1 MEKLFG
7 IQTDSLAY
15 GSGILA
21 SLMFLILIF
30 VAIRAIVMFK
40 IGARNLPRNPN
51 QTVLIILGLMLSTT
65 IIGASLGVGDTVT
78 HSIRKV
84 VFDGLGHTDE
94 TIRPTGSRFFGEEFI
109 SRDQLDR
116 IKQVIKSKT
125 NNIDGVMSL
134 VEIVLPAENLS
145 NDRAEARMTLRG
157 FNHSETTAFGKL
169 FLLDGTEVN
178 ISSLGKNELF
188 LTGSSSS
195 TLSASSGDQLRFYST
210 EGVHDFVVKGIL
222 KVGGL
227 ASGGSIKLAI
237 LNQSDM
243 QNEFALIDKFNEVL
257 LSNKGGIEG
266 GLKYSEEITKNLR
279 LAFSN
284 AEVSNQ
290 MFDLLNS
297 DKILDLIE
305 KKIEINSE
313 NRSVSE
319 TDRETFGD
327 FLTEIRKGSIS
338 DEFINLINDSR
349 KRFLL
354 FSLVKELEDSS
365 LLDQLVFLSLDLG
378 EFQVE
383 ESKKSAIEFAE
394 LIGSSTT
401 TFLGL
406 FGSFS
411 IIVGIL
417 LIFLVMVLLSA
428 SRQTEMGMARAIG
441 FKRYHLIQIFT
452 LEGWLYAILSSLVG
466 TLFGV
471 AVSFTLVY
479 LLQNAI
485 GSDDF
490 NISPKY
496 TLTSLVITFSSGM
509 ILTLITV
516 IISSYRISKLNIIVA
531 IRGLTEEMVKP
542 PEIIWKD
549 RFKTLLIAI
558 FWPVKVFKDLR
569 KSSISFFKK
578 TFRVIFSILPPIWL
592 WQILKSIFSILSPL
606 LRQGWPIIIL
616 GIIATYYGLDLLK
629 GTYFSVGISLVIL
642 GIGTLLRYVFSKK
655 IFIVK
660 RINRFAASL
669 EGALLL
675 AFWGA
680 PFDTFEGLT
689 GELEFGVEVFIL
701 SGVAMV
707 ASSVWLIM
715 NNTQIILWVF
725 NFITGKAF
733 SSLQAV
739 FKTAVAYPINAKFRT
754 GLTVSMF
761 ALIIFTLVINTVLSG
776 LDNVG
781 LNQPDR
787 LTGGYDIQARLP
799 KGFDIGDLKKNIEDK
814 GFSDRISIDVVAKSV
829 DVPSLAKDA
838 SSEESQFDEL
848 GLKIVNDSY
857 FSSNKFEF
865 SHYDPK
871 YGSTP
876 MELWLALKNDSN
888 LAVLSND
895 VFESGDP
902 FGPPQEGF
910 LIKDFPSDSEADK
923 WVERQILFKP
933 NTTAVEDK
941 VVTRTVIG
949 ILDPLAGNYQGG
961 PGRGPYMITS
971 DDVMVDYLGQQIPFD
986 TIYISLKDGDAK
998 EVVPILE
1005 KIFIVFGMDAVDT
1018 IGQIESEAETG
1029 ESFNRLFQGF
1039 VGLGLLVGVAAIGV
1053 LSVRAV
1059 VERRK
1064 IIGTLRAI
1072 GYTSNM
1078 IQVQFLLEAIFVTVL
1093 GVLIGVGLGILTS
1106 WNIFNSISQEVEGL
1120 TYVVPWVNI
1129 IVLVS
1134 ITVVFALITAFLPAR
1149 QAAKIFPAEV
1159 LRNE

>member
-1 MEKLFG
+1 
-7 IQTDSLAY
+7 
-15 GSGILA
+15 
-21 SLMFLILIF
+21 
-30 VAIRAIVMFK
+30 
-40 IGARNLPRNPN
+40 
-51 QTVLIILGLMLSTT
+51 
-65 IIGASLGVGDTVT
+65 
-78 HSIRKV
+78 
-84 VFDGLGHTDE
+84 
-94 TIRPTGSRFFGEEFI
+94 
-109 SRDQLDR
+109 
-116 IKQVIKSKT
+116 
-125 NNIDGVMSL
+125 
-134 VEIVLPAENLS
+134 
-145 NDRAEARMTLRG
+145 
-157 FNHSETTAFGKL
+157 
-169 FLLDGTEVN
+169 
-178 ISSLGKNELF
+178 
-188 LTGSSSS
+188 
-195 TLSASSGDQLRFYST
+195 
-210 EGVHDFVVKGIL
+210 
-222 KVGGL
+222 
-227 ASGGSIKLAI
+227 
-237 LNQSDM
+237 
-243 QNEFALIDKFNEVL
+243 
-257 LSNKGGIEG
+257 
-266 GLKYSEEITKNLR
+266 
-279 LAFSN
+279 
-284 AEVSNQ
+284 
-290 MFDLLNS
+290 
-297 DKILDLIE
+297 
-305 KKIEINSE
+305 
-313 NRSVSE
+313 
-319 TDRETFGD
+319 
-327 FLTEIRKGSIS
+327 
-338 DEFINLINDSR
+338 
-349 KRFLL
+349 
-354 FSLVKELEDSS
+354 
-365 LLDQLVFLSLDLG
+365 
-378 EFQVE
+378 
-383 ESKKSAIEFAE
+383 
-394 LIGSSTT
+394 
-401 TFLGL
+401 
-406 FGSFS
+406 
-411 IIVGIL
+411 
-417 LIFLVMVLLSA
+417 
-428 SRQTEMGMARAIG
+428 
-441 FKRYHLIQIFT
+441 
-452 LEGWLYAILSSLVG
+452 
-466 TLFGV
+466 
-471 AVSFTLVY
+471 
-479 LLQNAI
+479 
-485 GSDDF
+485 
-490 NISPKY
+490 
-496 TLTSLVITFSSGM
+496 
-509 ILTLITV
+509 
-516 IISSYRISKLNIIVA
+516 
-531 IRGLTEEMVKP
+531 
-542 PEIIWKD
+542 
-549 RFKTLLIAI
+549 
-558 FWPVKVFKDLR
+558 
-569 KSSISFFKK
+569 
-578 TFRVIFSILPPIWL
+578 
-592 WQILKSIFSILSPL
+592 
-606 LRQGWPIIIL
+606 
-616 GIIATYYGLDLLK
+616 
-629 GTYFSVGISLVIL
+629 
-642 GIGTLLRYVFSKK
+642 
-655 IFIVK
+655 
-660 RINRFAASL
+660 
-669 EGALLL
+669 
-675 AFWGA
+675 
-680 PFDTFEGLT
+680 
-689 GELEFGVEVFIL
+689 
-701 SGVAMV
+701 
-707 ASSVWLIM
+707 
-715 NNTQIILWVF
+715 
-725 NFITGKAF
+725 
-733 SSLQAV
+733 
-739 FKTAVAYPINAKFRT
+739 
-754 GLTVSMF
+754 MF

-799 KGFDIGDLKKNIEDK
+799 KGFDIGDLKKDIEDK

-876 MELWLALKNDSN
+876 RELWLALKNDSN

-961 PGRGPYMITS
+961 SGRGPYMITS

>member
-84 VFDGLGHTDE
+84 VFDGLGNTDE
-94 TIRPTGSRFFGEEFI
+94 TIKPTGSRFFGEEFI
-109 SRDQLDR
+109 SRDQLEE
-116 IKQVIKSKT
+116 IKQVIKLKT
-125 NNIDGVMSL
+125 NNVDGVMSV
-134 VEIVLPAENLS
+134 VEIRLPAENLS

-157 FNHSETTAFGKL
+157 FNYSETTGFGKL
-169 FLLDGTEVN
+169 FLLDGTEVSIN
-178 ISSLGKNELF
+178 SLGKNELF
-188 LTGSSSS
+188 LTGSSAS
-195 TLSASSGDQLRFYST
+195 TLSASSGDQIRFYST

-222 KVGGL
+222 KDGGL

-237 LNQSDM
+237 LSQLDLQS
-243 QNEFALIDKFNEVL
+243 EFALIDKFNEVL
-257 LSNKGGIEG
+257 LSNEGGIEG

-284 AEVSNQ
+284 PEVSNQ
-290 MFDLLNS
+290 IFNLLNS
-297 DKILDLIE
+297 DEVLDLIE

-327 FLTEIRKGSIS
+327 FLREIRKGSIS

-354 FSLVKELEDSS
+354 FSLVKELEDPS
-365 LLDQLVFLSLDLG
+365 LLDQLVFLSIDLG

-441 FKRYHLIQIFT
+441 FKRHNLIQIFT
-452 LEGWLYAILSSLVG
+452 LEGWLYAILSSFIG
-466 TLFGV
+466 TIFGV

-531 IRGLTEEMVKP
+531 IRGLSEEMVKP
-542 PEIIWKD
+542 PEIIWRE
-549 RFKTLLIAI
+549 RFKAVLIAI
-558 FWPVKVFKDLR
+558 FWPIKIFKDLR
-569 KSSISFFKK
+569 KSSVSFFNKIV
-578 TFRVIFSILPPIWL
+578 RVIFSIFPPVWL
-592 WQILKSIFSILSPL
+592 WQILKSIFSIFSPL
-606 LRQGWPIIIL
+606 FKQGWPIIIL
-616 GIIATYYGLDLLK
+616 GIIATYFGIDLLK
-629 GTYFSVGISLVIL
+629 GTYFSLGISLAIL
-642 GIGTLLRYVFSKK
+642 GVGILLRYIFSKN
-655 IFIVK
+655 IFISR
-660 RINRFAASL
+660 RINRIAASF

-680 PFDTFEGLT
+680 PFDTFEGFT
-689 GELEFGVEVFIL
+689 GELEYGVEVFIL

-707 ASSVWLIM
+707 SSSVWLIM
-715 NNTQIILWVF
+715 NNTQIILWFF
-725 NFITGKAF
+725 NFVTGKAF
-733 SSLQAV
+733 SGFQAV

-776 LDNVG
+776 LNNVG

-787 LTGGYDIQARLP
+787 LTGGFDIQARLP
-799 KGFDIGDLKKNIEDK
+799 KGFDIGDLKKDIEDK

-829 DVPSLAKDA
+829 NVPSLAKDE
-838 SSEESQFDEL
+838 SHQESQFDEL
-848 GLKIVNDSY
+848 GLKIVDDYY

-865 SHYDPK
+865 SHFDPK

-876 MELWLALKNDSN
+876 REIWLALKNDSN
-888 LAVLSND
+888 LAVLSNG

-902 FGPPQEGF
+902 FGPPREGF
-910 LIKDFPSDSEADK
+910 LIKDFPSDSEADE
-923 WVERQILFKP
+923 WVERKILFKP
-933 NTTAVEDK
+933 NTTSMDK
-941 VVTRTVIG
+941 VAARTVIA
-949 ILDPLAGNYQGG
+949 ILDPLAGDYQGG
-961 PGRGPYMITS
+961 SGGGPYMITS
-971 DDVMVDYLGQQIPFD
+971 DDVMVEYLGQQIPFD
-986 TIYISLKDGDAK
+986 TIYISLLDGDAK

-1005 KIFIVFGMDAVDT
+1005 KIFIVFGLDATDI
-1018 IGQIESEAETG
+1018 IGQIESDAETG

-1039 VGLGLLVGVAAIGV
+1039 VGLGLLVGVAAIGKAKNYWYIK
-1053 LSVRAV
+1053 SNR
-1059 VERRK
+1059 
-1064 IIGTLRAI
+1064 IYFQYDSDAI
-1072 GYTSNM
+1072 SFRSNFCYSFGCVNRSLLGYFN
-1078 IQVQFLLEAIFVTVL
+1078 FLEYI
-1093 GVLIGVGLGILTS
+1093 
-1106 WNIFNSISQEVEGL
+1106 
-1120 TYVVPWVNI
+1120 
-1129 IVLVS
+1129 
-1134 ITVVFALITAFLPAR
+1134 
-1149 QAAKIFPAEV
+1149 
-1159 LRNE
+1159 